1 MLASSCIQ
9 LLSQMCRK
17 IFGFTFVSVVFP
29 GLDVVQGQSKVID
42 NSRLDA
48 SNLLASLAESER
60 GTQDVLYKIKE
71 FPVHG
76 RLTLGGEDIDRDT
89 PYFLQ
94 EDVDTG
100 HLEYQHGDSAASS
113 DSFSFQ
119 AWLNPHGQGASNQPQ
134 SAVVLE
140 EIFRLNIR
148 PRDSF
153 APELVS
159 LDMLLEVLQGST
171 VILSKVH
178 LNTIDEDSTPDEVRF
193 TILKSPSNG
202 ELIYTDTNQQI
213 RDFTQ
218 EDINVE
224 RVAFVSDGSL
234 SPGFME
240 FTVSDGKHH
249 TTPHTLHIGI
259 LANRLMLTKP
269 QEIYVL
275 QGDEQTPITE
285 SMLKASTGG
294 PIEEEV
300 LYKITS
306 TPKYA
311 AVMVDRQTTHAFTQ
325 KQINEGRVSVR
336 FVASTSPR
344 DSIPFLARSRAANVS
359 SVLNITVKPL
369 AKVAKDPLLP
379 RGATVLVD
387 RKLLDATP
395 LANKVKKPPAFTV
408 LQKPKSARFVR
419 MRGDGEGEPVSTF
432 TQKDL
437 DDGLVALE
445 IFNDTSKQTGADSK
459 DEVRLLLKGHGVPP
473 AECVLPF
480 STAPYSPT
488 GVYGAEVIKRPTL
501 PETKGT
507 HPRWRGDWPYGGGPT
522 TAPPNSRKTPVVSR
536 RGSLWSILIPILII
550 LLLLILA
557 AVLAYYL
564 VRRNKTGKHNVQ
576 TVATKPKNGDVSQE
590 TFRKTDPANNIPMS
604 SMDSKESDPELLQH
618 CRTTNPALKKNQYWV

>member
-1 MLASSCIQ
+1 
-9 LLSQMCRK
+9 MCRT
-17 IFGFTFVSVVFP
+17 ILLTFVSVVFP

-42 NSRLDA
+42 RSRLDA
-48 SNLLASLAESER
+48 SNLLASLSESER
-60 GTQDVLYKIKE
+60 GSQDVLYKIKE
-71 FPVHG
+71 FPIHG
-76 RLTLGGEDIDRDT
+76 QLTLRGKVIAPDT
-89 PYFLQ
+89 PYFRQ
-94 EDVDTG
+94 KDVNSSV
-100 HLEYQHGDSAASS
+100 LEYQHDDSGASS
-113 DSFSFQ
+113 DSFSFR
-119 AWLNPHGQGASNQPQ
+119 AWLNPHSQDPASPSQ
-134 SAVVLE
+134 SALVLE
-140 EIFRLNIR
+140 EIFHLNIR

-159 LDMLLEVLQGST
+159 LDLLLEVLQGST
-171 VILSKVH
+171 EVLSKEY

-193 TILKSPSNG
+193 TILKSPANG
-202 ELIYTDTNQQI
+202 KLINKDTNQQI
-213 RDFTQ
+213 GDFTQ
-218 EDINVE
+218 EDINAG

-234 SPGFME
+234 SSGFME
-240 FTVSDGKHH
+240 FNVSDGKHH
-249 TTPHTLHIGI
+249 TPPYTLHIGI
-259 LANRLMLTKP
+259 LAHTLMLTKP

-275 QGDEQTPITE
+275 QGDDQTPITE
-285 SMLKASTGG
+285 SMLKARTGG
-294 PIEEEV
+294 PNEEEV

-336 FVASTSPR
+336 FVTSTSPR
-344 DSIPFLARSRAANVS
+344 DSIPFIARSRAANVS

-369 AKVAKDPLLP
+369 AKIAKDPLLP

-387 RKLLDATP
+387 GKLLDATR
-395 LANKVKKPPAFTV
+395 LANKAKTPPTFTV
-408 LQKPKSARFVR
+408 IQKPKSARFVR
-419 MRGDGEGEPVSTF
+419 MKGEGEGEPVSSF

-445 IFNDTSKQTGADSK
+445 VLNDTSKQTGADAK
-459 DEVRLLLKGHGVPP
+459 DEVRLLLKAHGVPP

-488 GVYGAEVIKRPTL
+488 GVYGATVVKAPA
-501 PETKGT
+501 PEKKGT
-507 HPRWRGDWPYGGGPT
+507 HPGGRVDWPYGAGPT
-522 TAPPNSRKTPVVSR
+522 TAGPNSEKKPVVSR

-604 SMDSKESDPELLQH
+604 SMDSKEADPELLQH

>member
-1 MLASSCIQ
+1 MFAVY
-9 LLSQMCRK
+9 LLS
-17 IFGFTFVSVVFP
+17 IVFP

-42 NSRLDA
+42 SSRLDA
-48 SNLLASLAESER
+48 SNLLASLPESER
-60 GTQDVLYKIKE
+60 GTQDVLYKVKE

-76 RLTLGGEDIDRDT
+76 RLTLGGVDLTHDA

-94 EDVDTG
+94 EDVNSGD
-100 HLEYQHGDSAASS
+100 LEYQHGDSGASS
-113 DSFSFQ
+113 DSFSFR
-119 AWLNPHGQGASNQPQ
+119 AWLNPHSRGPSSPPQ
-134 SAVVLE
+134 SALVLE
-140 EIFRLNIR
+140 EIFHLSLR
-148 PRDSF
+148 PRDSSP
-153 APELVS
+153 PELVS
-159 LDMLLEVLQGST
+159 LELLLEVLQGST
-171 VILSKVH
+171 EVLSKQY
-178 LNTIDEDSTPDEVRF
+178 LNTIDEDNTPDEVRF
-193 TILKSPSNG
+193 TIIKSPSNG
-202 ELIYTDTNQQI
+202 QLINTDTNEQI
-213 RDFTQ
+213 SEFTQ
-218 EDINVE
+218 EDINAD
-224 RVAFVSDGSL
+224 RVAFVSHGSL
-234 SPGFME
+234 SEGFME

-249 TTPHTLHIGI
+249 TTPYTLHIGI
-259 LANRLMLTKP
+259 LAHTLVLTKP
-269 QEIYVL
+269 PEIYVL
-275 QGDEQTPITE
+275 QGDDETPITE

-300 LYKITS
+300 LYKIIG

-369 AKVAKDPLLP
+369 AKIAKDPLLP

-387 RKLLDATP
+387 GKLLDATP
-395 LANKVKKPPAFTV
+395 LADKAKTLPTFTV
-408 LQKPKSARFVR
+408 IQKPKSARFVK
-419 MRGDGEGEPVSTF
+419 MKGDGEGEPVNTF

-445 IFNDTSKQTGADSK
+445 ILNNTGKQAGTDGK
-459 DEVRLLLKGHGVPP
+459 DEARLLLKAHGVPP

-480 STAPYSPT
+480 TTAPYSPT
-488 GVYGAEVIKRPTL
+488 GVYGATVIKNPKL
-501 PETKGT
+501 PDSKDT
-507 HPRWRGDWPYGGGPT
+507 HPRWRGVGPT
-522 TAPPNSRKTPVVSR
+522 TAAPNPGSHKTPMVSR
-536 RGSLWSILIPILII
+536 RGTLWSILIPILII

-564 VRRNKTGKHNVQ
+564 VRRNKTGKHDVQ

-604 SMDSKESDPELLQH
+604 SMDSKEADPELLQH